1 MKNLKQLMN
10 SPQKDRCTYVTPLCM
25 LLLLTELFS
34 LDSTELWLLLT
45 FGVENSL
52 RIYWA
57 WWKAIRHTPNKEKL
71 KQGADQRNIRK
82 WKLSASCL
90 TLVYTFNYA
99 ELQRN

>member
-1 MKNLKQLMN
+1 MKNHEQLN
-10 SPQKDRCTYVTPLCM
+10 SPQKDECTYVTPLGVVV
-25 LLLLTELFS
+25 LLLTELFS

-71 KQGADQRNIRK
+71 KQGADQRNIRNFQ
-82 WKLSASCL
+82 LH
-90 TLVYTFNYA
+90 V
-99 ELQRN
+99 